1 MVREARETA
10 QGILSRARTRVETLT
25 AHLDERTA
33 VLLDAG
39 ETRIDELS
47 FEREAVEAF
56 NSELRIISLAERPT
70 DDSEL
75 PETYTDALAEA
86 EVDAAVTLAAA
97 VEAELSADD
106 KKDEV

>member
-1 MVREARETA
+1 MESVIDSVIDIR
-10 QGILSRARTRVETLT
+10 GLGLT
-25 AHLDERTA
+25 
-33 VLLDAG
+33 
-39 ETRIDELS
+39 

-75 PETYTDALAEA
+75 PETYSDALAEA
-86 EVDAAVTLAAA
+86 EVDAAVSLAAA
-97 VEAELSADD
+97 VEAELRTDAD